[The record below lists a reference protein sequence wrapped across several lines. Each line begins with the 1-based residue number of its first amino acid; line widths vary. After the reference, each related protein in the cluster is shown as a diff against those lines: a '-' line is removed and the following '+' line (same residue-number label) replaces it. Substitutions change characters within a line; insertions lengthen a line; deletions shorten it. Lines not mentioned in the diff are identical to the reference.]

1 MTQRISS
8 KQIHAWRQK
17 AAMRLYGASKQLVQ
31 FVRAPLPTSNQPQ
44 QLLFI
49 IGCQRSG
56 TTLMTR
62 IFNRDFNTLVYPEHS
77 SLSKQDQL
85 DGLRLNPLPQ
95 VEKRIKATRFPLVVL
110 KPLVETQNSC
120 QLLDFFDGS
129 KALWMYRDYR
139 DVALSNL
146 RRFGLQNGIKNLRYI
161 VQEQEDNWRVEKLTP
176 EYRDLVS
183 RYFSEEMNPYDA
195 AALFWIVRNSFFF
208 TQDLAAQPAVRMLR
222 YRDLVTEPLA
232 TITAVYNFAQRPF
245 PGDRLVQEVHQ
256 TSLGKGQAQIDL
268 SPDIQTLCE
277 EMLARLDAAYISQQ
291 V

>member
-1 MTQRISS
+1 
-8 KQIHAWRQK
+8 
-17 AAMRLYGASKQLVQ
+17 
-31 FVRAPLPTSNQPQ
+31 
-44 QLLFI
+44 
-49 IGCQRSG
+49 
-56 TTLMTR
+56 
-62 IFNRDFNTLVYPEHS
+62 
-77 SLSKQDQL
+77 
-85 DGLRLNPLPQ
+85 
-95 VEKRIKATRFPLVVL
+95 VL

-120 QLLDFFDGS
+120 QLLDFFDNS

-161 VQEQEDNWRVEKLTP
+161 VQEQEDNWRVEKLAP
-176 EYRDLVS
+176 EYRDLVKH
-183 RYFSEEMNPYDA
+183 YFSEEMNPYDA

-208 TQDLAAQPAVRMLR
+208 TQDLAAHPAVRMLR
-222 YRDLVTEPLA
+222 YRDLVTEPRA

-268 SPDIQTLCE
+268 SSDIQALCQ